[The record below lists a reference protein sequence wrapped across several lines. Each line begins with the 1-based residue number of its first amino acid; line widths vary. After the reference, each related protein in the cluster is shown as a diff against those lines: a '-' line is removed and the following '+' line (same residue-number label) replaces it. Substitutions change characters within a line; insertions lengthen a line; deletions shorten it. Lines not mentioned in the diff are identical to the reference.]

1 MRAPMTWR
9 ATLPDLL
16 TAGTF
21 RTQAEIVDA
30 LERRGAVIDQSAV
43 SRELRRLGVK
53 KVAGCYRM
61 PGQPS
66 LGAPIH
72 SLRVAYGGGLAVLTT
87 EPAFAAVV
95 ANAIDH
101 SDIPGVLGT
110 IAGDDTVMVALGTT
124 TAVRALRQ
132 LVGLPEAN

>member
-1 MRAPMTWR
+1 MRATMTWR

-30 LERRGAVIDQSAV
+30 LERRGAAIDQSAV

-61 PGQPS
+61 PGQVS

-72 SLRVAYGGGLAVLTT
+72 SLSVAYGGGLAVLTT

-95 ANAIDH
+95 ANAIDQCKL
-101 SDIPGVLGT
+101 PGVLGT
-110 IAGDDTVMVALGTT
+110 IAGDDTVMVALGTS

>member
-1 MRAPMTWR
+1 MRAAMTWR

-21 RTQAEIVDA
+21 RTQAAIVEA

-43 SRELRRLGVK
+43 SRELRRLGVR

-72 SLRVAYGGGLAVLTT
+72 SLNVAYGGGLAVLTT

-95 ANAIDH
+95 ANAIDQSH
-101 SDIPGVLGT
+101 VPGVLGT
-110 IAGDDTVMVALGTT
+110 
-124 TAVRALRQ
+124 
-132 LVGLPEAN
+132 